1 VYINK
6 EQNLSVYYRDYL
18 PNFIQNTLNSGFW
31 QQPSGRQLH
40 YRYAVNPKAKCWVVL
55 MPGRAE
61 SAVKY
66 AEVIDE
72 LYQNGCSVF
81 AFDHIGQGQS
91 SRLSANTWHGH
102 IDSFNTYVEDATAII
117 TEVCQPL
124 QAQSQQQGLN
134 LRLLAHSMGGAI
146 ATLLLA
152 KRPAL
157 FERAALCAPMYG
169 VVAPIPKWLAKL
181 IVTIGTQ
188 VHRIRKVPAGYFLG
202 QGDYQNVSFAENK
215 LTSSP
220 ARYEWFKQYFQ
231 DNPEVQLGGI
241 TYQWLAAAII
251 AMDSMEDIAQS
262 IKVPLLILK
271 AGADRIVDNAA
282 IDHVFPLFTNAKLLQ
297 IPGAEHEIMFEQ
309 DKYRRPGMTAILEF
323 LLA

>member
-1 VYINK
+1 MYINNEK
-6 EQNLSVYYRDYL
+6 NLPEYYAKYL
-18 PNFIQNTLNSGFW
+18 PEFIETSLISGFW
-31 QQPSGRQLH
+31 QQASGGKLH
-40 YRYAVNPKAKCWVVL
+40 YRYVVNPDATCWVVI

-91 SRLSANTWHGH
+91 SRLSTNIWHGH
-102 IDSFNTYVEDATAII
+102 IDTFNTYVDDAAAII

-124 QAQSQQQGLN
+124 QAQYQQQDLS

-146 ATLLLA
+146 ATMLLA
-152 KRPAL
+152 KRPSL
-157 FERAALCAPMYG
+157 FERAVLCAPMYG
-169 VVAPIPKWLAKL
+169 VVSPLPQWLGKL
-181 IVTIGTQ
+181 IVKIGTQ

-202 QGDYQNVSFAENK
+202 QGDYQNVSFADNK
-215 LTSSP
+215 LTSS
-220 ARYEWFKQYFQ
+220 AIRYEWFKQYFEN
-231 DNPEVQLGGI
+231 NPDVQLGGI

-251 AMDSMEDIAQS
+251 AMDSMQALAS
-262 IKVPLLILK
+262 TIKVPVLILK
-271 AGADRIVDNAA
+271 AGEDRIVDNQS
-282 IDHVFPLFTNAKLLQ
+282 IDDVYAHFNNAKLLP

-309 DKYRRPGMTAILEF
+309 DKYRTPGMAAIIEF
-323 LLA
+323 LV